1 MYLKIK
7 LIALSLFL
15 ILNYFLKDRPEQTLS
30 FTKVT
35 INQQVSARCVARAYV
50 CFSAGDCHYRITN
63 RAHG

>member
-7 LIALSLFL
+7 LISFCYFL
-15 ILNYFLKDRPEQTLS
+15 ILIYLLKDRPEQTLS

-35 INQQVSARCVARAYV
+35 INQQVSAKCVARAYV
-50 CFSAGDCHYRITN
+50 CFSAGDCHYMITN